1 MSVVFGIATGGVV
14 FVLVLIVVWSI
25 NPEFELK
32 WGWPLLMT
40 VYLGVYL
47 GVPSALVGA
56 FFRRPAAISKAPDR
70 EQLEGL
76 DNHHCGSCFGGDF
89 RLPHNR

>member
-1 MSVVFGIATGGVV
+1 M

-56 FFRRPAAISKAPDR
+56 FFGGLRHYRKHPTASSLRGLITTIVAVALAAIFVFLTIDDWLKMFA
-70 EQLEGL
+70 
-76 DNHHCGSCFGGDF
+76 
-89 RLPHNR
+89 